1 MASYSGEVY
10 ELQASDV
17 IIDSA
22 TDSDEEHVVEVILDE
37 DDNIVEASIT
47 SADAYF

>member
-1 MASYSGEVY
+1 MY

-47 SADAYF
+47 SVEAYFPI